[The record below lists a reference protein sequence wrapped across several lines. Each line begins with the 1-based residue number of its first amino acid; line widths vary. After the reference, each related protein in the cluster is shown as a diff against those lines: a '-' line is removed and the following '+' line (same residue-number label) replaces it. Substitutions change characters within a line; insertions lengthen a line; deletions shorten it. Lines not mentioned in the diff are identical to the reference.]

1 MKWGEAASVF
11 AAYGAWRATGSARA
25 GAVLSAA
32 LDSGD
37 ETNRTA
43 AGMLLLRGGQKA
55 LPLLRANLQRGVAV
69 PMTLRL
75 LGDIGG
81 RAALEMIV
89 PHTHSADPAIARAAH
104 DALAAADAAAR

>member
-1 MKWGEAASVF
+1 VKWGEAASVF

-32 LDSGD
+32 LGSGD
-37 ETNRTA
+37 ETHRTA
-43 AGMLLLRGGQKA
+43 AGMLLVRGGEKA
-55 LPLLRANLQRGVAV
+55 LPLLQANLQRGTAV

-81 RAALEMIV
+81 PRALELIEPYTRNADPSILRAA
-89 PHTHSADPAIARAAH
+89 S
-104 DALAAADAAAR
+104 DALHAAAAR

>member
-25 GAVLSAA
+25 GAVLSEA
-32 LDSGD
+32 LASDD
-37 ETNRTA
+37 ETNRSA
-43 AGMLLLRGGQKA
+43 AGMLLARGGAKA
-55 LPLLRANLQRGVAV
+55 LPLLRANLERGRAV

-81 RAALEMIV
+81 THARELIEPYTRHTDASIV
-89 PHTHSADPAIARAAH
+89 RAAH
-104 DALAAADAAAR
+104 DALAAAAAR

>member
-25 GAVLSAA
+25 GVVLSAA
-32 LDSGD
+32 LGSSD

-43 AGMLLLRGGQKA
+43 AGMLLLRGGEKA
-55 LPLLRANLQRGVAV
+55 LPLLRANLQRGTAV

-81 RAALEMIV
+81 HAARATIE
-89 PHTHSADPAIARAAH
+89 PYTQSADPAIARAAR

>member
-1 MKWGEAASVF
+1 VKWGQAASVF

-32 LDSGD
+32 LGSDD

-43 AGMLLLRGGQKA
+43 AGMLLARGGAKA
-55 LPLLRANLQRGVAV
+55 LPLLRANLQRGTAL

-81 RAALEMIV
+81 AHARELIE
-89 PHTHSADPAIARAAH
+89 PYTHDADASIARAAS
-104 DALAAADAAAR
+104 DALAAAAAR